1 MRRAFVMPMVLVI
14 TLLISALIGS
24 FMVNSSTS
32 LSHQFYRD
40 LAEIRGYWASYG
52 AKELN
57 ISSISYSYN
66 HYSIDVERID
76 NYSWEWNLS
85 IPAGESSGI
94 DSGDIYTRKIE
105 LNSSDPNRVKS
116 YSN

>member
-1 MRRAFVMPMVLVI
+1 MRRALCDAHGAGYN
-14 TLLISALIGS
+14 SADICSIGS

-85 IPAGESSGI
+85 IPVGESSG
-94 DSGDIYTRKIE
+94 YR
-105 LNSSDPNRVKS
+105 
-116 YSN
+116 

>member
-1 MRRAFVMPMVLVI
+1 
-14 TLLISALIGS
+14 
-24 FMVNSSTS
+24 MVNSSTS

-76 NYSWEWNLS
+76 NYIGMEPLNSCRREY
-85 IPAGESSGI
+85 GI
-94 DSGDIYTRKIE
+94 DMEEIYTPKRLKPKI
-105 LNSSDPNRVKS
+105 K
-116 YSN
+116 